1 MAEESNPNAE
11 VFIYMGG
18 ETVVPND
25 TIRVQVHPSVTTI
38 PRAFEGCKNSLET
51 VELHSGVVEIS
62 ERAFLGTNI
71 KQIKIPDGIER
82 IGEAAFLWCTALSSM
97 RMPPLLESLPVGAL
111 ESCLNLFSV
120 EIPENVERIGS
131 CFFTTCHKL
140 RNVAIPLDAEIDGDI
155 FSDLFSMLG
164 GEGTDLYKQFGSEEG
179 IVTGL
184 KHRFDNLPIHKII
197 YYQSYEPVSVDQL
210 NDATNIRISQRR
222 SKLDPTGSQRDCLGM
237 TPLHIMACSTA
248 IQNIELYKVLVTN
261 YPESLITEDRWGA
274 VPLLYAIWGSAPDEI
289 VQFLVESYQSIHPN
303 YEFDWTDMVQTI
315 YRHSHLDIT
324 QNLLDVKKEFFPDQ
338 RIGWDAIIE
347 DAYGMK
353 NPSVLS
359 YLFKCSVAERLS
371 TIGLKQWRDAIINDI
386 DSISDGSRAAHRT
399 YLDNV
404 SAKLSRFE
412 MEYHKL
418 KETTTLLELALWK
431 TKMNDDENTGDAS
444 RRCSKKMKVDE
455 SGVREQCRVQSG
467 ADIIIPLVLPYMLPN

>member
-1 MAEESNPNAE
+1 MSEDSNPNAE

-25 TIRVQVHPSVTTI
+25 TVRLQVHPSVTTI
-38 PRAFEGCKNSLET
+38 PRQAFESCKNSLET
-51 VELHSGVVEIS
+51 VELHNGVVEIG
-62 ERAFLGTNI
+62 ERAFVGTNI

-82 IGEAAFLWCTALSSM
+82 IGEYAFLWCTALSSM
-97 RMPPLLESLPVGAL
+97 RMPPLLESLPAGVL
-111 ESCLNLFSV
+111 EGCLNLCSV
-120 EIPENVERIGS
+120 EISENVEQIGG

-140 RNVAIPLDAEIDGDI
+140 RNVAIPQDVEIDGDI

-184 KHRFDNLPIHKII
+184 KHRFDNLPIHKMI
-197 YYQSYEPVSVDQL
+197 YYQSYNSITVEQL
-210 NDATNIRISQRR
+210 NEATTMKKRVLG
-222 SKLDPTGSQRDCLGM
+222 SKFNPTGNLQDCLGM
-237 TPLHIMACSTA
+237 TPLHIMACST
-248 IQNIELYKVLVTN
+248 IQNIELYKVLVTK
-261 YPESLITEDRWGA
+261 YPENLVAEDRWGA

-289 VQFLVESYQSIHPN
+289 VQFLVESYQSIHLN

-315 YRHSHLDIT
+315 YRHAHLDIT

-338 RIGWDAIIE
+338 RIGWEAIIE
-347 DAYGMK
+347 DATGMK
-353 NPSVLS
+353 NPSILS

-386 DSISDGSRAAHRT
+386 GSIPNGSRAAHRT

-444 RRCSKKMKVDE
+444 SRCSKKMKVDE

-467 ADIIIPLVLPYMLPN
+467 AGIIIPHVLPFMLPN